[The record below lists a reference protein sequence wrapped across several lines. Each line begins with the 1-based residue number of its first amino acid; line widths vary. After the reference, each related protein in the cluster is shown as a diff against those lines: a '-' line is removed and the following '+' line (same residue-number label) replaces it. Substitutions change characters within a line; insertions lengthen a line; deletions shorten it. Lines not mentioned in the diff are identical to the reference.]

1 MSTPDPILVGF
12 DLDGVILDH
21 TTNKIRLAARYGVHL
36 TPPETHAERMGSLL
50 APEAYREIKAELYNA
65 PGELEHS
72 TLMQGAFDGLATLRD
87 YGVAYALISL
97 QQNPIHAQHLLEH
110 HGLWG
115 TYFTP
120 ENMFFAKNGEE
131 KSRFAGEIGVTHF
144 VDDEANILALMP
156 HIAHRILFD
165 SFDQFT
171 PDAPVVR
178 VRNWTELTAALI
190 EA

>member
-1 MSTPDPILVGF
+1 MTTPSSLFVGF

-36 TPPETHAERMGSLL
+36 TPEETHAERMGSLL
-50 APEAYREIKAELYNA
+50 PLDAYREIKAELYNA

-87 YGVAYALISL
+87 YGVSYALISL

-115 TYFTP
+115 EYFTP
-120 ENMFFAKNGEE
+120 ENMYFAKNGEE
-131 KSRFAGEIGVTHF
+131 KSRFASEIGVTHF
-144 VDDEANILALMP
+144 VDDEANILSLMP
-156 HIAHRILFD
+156 QVPHRILFD
-165 SFDQFT
+165 SFDQFSPE
-171 PDAPVVR
+171 PDLLR
-178 VRNWTELTAALI
+178 VRSWSELVPLLI
-190 EA
+190 GA